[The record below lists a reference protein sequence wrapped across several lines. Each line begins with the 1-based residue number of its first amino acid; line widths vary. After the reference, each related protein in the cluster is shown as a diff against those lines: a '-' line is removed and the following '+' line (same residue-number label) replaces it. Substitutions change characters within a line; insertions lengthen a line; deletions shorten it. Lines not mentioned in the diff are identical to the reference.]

1 MMPSSRSKEERYPVR
16 SSPPVAWHE
25 FLPAG
30 AALAAS
36 LTSLAGGLASPAT
49 LAPPLAIAFLYPL
62 WLAASQH
69 MARREWAIWL
79 RHFLPL
85 LILVPMYFIL
95 SSTLQLST
103 PGHQASATA
112 SFFPFLLVAVP
123 IYLYAVLTGAYL
135 GNRAGFKR
143 LSLGLQVTFYG
154 TLLLLAALPFPATTG
169 GGALLITLMTF
180 LLFYDFV
187 YRQPSLIASFLILA
201 MLKVVAGLGVPFA
214 PAAEAIAIVIPAL
227 VVAGLKATGFPRR

>member
-36 LTSLAGGLASPAT
+36 LTSLAGGRASPAT
-49 LAPPLAIAFLYPL
+49 LAPPLAIAVLYPL

-69 MARREWAIWL
+69 LARREWATWL

-95 SSTLQLST
+95 SSTLQLTT
-103 PGHQASATA
+103 PGNQAGAPP
-112 SFFPFLLVAVP
+112 FFPFLLVAVP

-143 LSLGLQVTFYG
+143 LSLGLQATFYG
-154 TLLLLAALPFPATTG
+154 TLLLPAALPFPATPG

-201 MLKVVAGLGVPFA
+201 VLKVVAGLGVPFA